1 MIVRVNNSKAGAV
14 WPPGCLTFQSFYQKM
29 NQADKENYMKAII
42 GEAEYEANL
51 YDWKE
56 EGRAE
61 GAAEK
66 SREVARK
73 MKAEGITDEVIT
85 KCTGLTIEEV
95 EVL

>member
-1 MIVRVNNSKAGAV
+1 M
-14 WPPGCLTFQSFYQKM
+14 TQT
-29 NQADKENYMKAII
+29 DKENYMKAII

-61 GAAEK
+61 GAAEN

-73 MKAEGITDEVIT
+73 MKAEGIPAETIT
-85 KCTGLTIEEV
+85 KCTGLTAEEV
-95 EVL
+95 EAL